1 MFTHLHVHSEYS
13 LLDGLAK
20 IPKLIAKT
28 AEFGMKSLALTD
40 HGVMYG
46 AVPFYLAC
54 QEAEIK
60 PIIGVEAYMAHRSR
74 FDKQPRID
82 ADQYHLVLLAK
93 DNQGYKNLLK
103 LTTIAHL
110 EGFYYKPRL
119 DLEAL
124 REHSQGLICLSG
136 CVEGEIPSLIIQNK
150 KGEALK
156 KAGEL
161 LEIFGKDFYLEI
173 QSHPKIANQDKA
185 NRGLIEISRQ
195 LGIPLA
201 ATNDV
206 HYVEAGDAEA
216 QDALLA
222 IQTQKKIADKN
233 RLTMLDSP
241 DFYFRSPEEMENLF
255 RDFPDALKNTQEIA
269 QMCNLE
275 IEMGKWIL
283 PHYPLPGGKTAES
296 FLQEM
301 VFERLPDRF
310 SEITQEIKDRLD
322 YELGII
328 CQKGFAT
335 YFLIVQEFANWAK
348 QQKIRVS
355 CRGSAAG
362 SLVSY
367 VLRITSINPLEH
379 NLPFERFL
387 NPWRPT
393 PPDIDLDFADD
404 RRDEVINYVTQKY
417 GQDKVAQ
424 IITFGT
430 MEARLAIRDV
440 SRVLGYPYSV
450 GDRLAKMIPVGSQ
463 GFSMTIENAL
473 RTSPEL
479 ALGYQ
484 NEPETKKILDLAL
497 RVEGVAR
504 HASTHAAG
512 LVIADKELTD
522 YTPLQRET
530 KGTRIITQ
538 YDMYA
543 LDLNA
548 SEHAIGLLKM
558 DFLGIRNL
566 TILGKAVEY
575 VKATK
580 GAEIDL
586 SEIPL
591 DDKKVY
597 EMITRGETTGVFQ
610 LESAGMRRLAKAL
623 MPSRFSDIA
632 AMVALFRPGPM
643 QWINEFILGKNNPS
657 RVRYLHP
664 DLKPILE
671 ETYGIAVYQEQCLQ
685 IAVSLAGYTWGE
697 ADGLRRA
704 IGKKKKALM
713 AKEKEKFIRQAVE
726 KGYKKDDSEKIFSLI
741 ERFVGYG
748 FNKAHSTSYAMI
760 AYQTAWMKANYPVEF
775 MAAFL
780 TAESGNADKIALG
793 ITECRQMG
801 IMVLPPNINK
811 SGVGF
816 TIEEQADSLE
826 NYAIRFGLSAIKNV
840 GKAAILEILK
850 TRELA
855 GEFKSLS
862 DFCQRADS
870 QKVNKKV
877 LESLIRVGGMD
888 GFGRRAA
895 MLAGLDKLRSRSE
908 SRQRQTANGQTSFF
922 TDEADPKNNSG
933 FGDNLPE
940 IEEFSKNELLSLER
954 DLLGFYLTEHPFSSA
969 LSLLEEQVS
978 HKLYELSPEIA
989 ESIPRVRVGGVV
1001 SALRII
1007 LTRDGRSEM
1016 AFAQIEDD
1024 TGRIEAVIFPRV
1036 FAVSRS
1042 FLAKDSLVVVEGRLE
1057 VKEEALTLLV
1067 EKISPVSTSPKP
1079 AGEENS
1085 SFDFV
1090 IRVPAGTRPKIL
1102 VELNKLLKENTGEK
1116 KGVLVFEHDGE
1127 SRRLVLTFGVNFT
1140 QGLEKRI
1147 KELLSPET
1155 ESSP

>member
-28 AEFGMKSLALTD
+28 AEYGMKSLALTD

-54 QEAEIK
+54 LEAEIK

-93 DNQGYKNLLK
+93 DNEGYKNLLK

-124 REHSQGLICLSG
+124 REHSQGLICLSA
-136 CVEGEIPSLIIQNK
+136 CVEGEIPSLIIQDK

-185 NRGLIEISRQ
+185 NRGLVEISRQ
-195 LGIPLA
+195 LGIPLV

-222 IQTQKKIADKN
+222 IQTQKKIADKK

-241 DFYFRSPEEMENLF
+241 DFYFRSPEEMESLF
-255 RDFPDALKNTQEIA
+255 KDFPDALENTQEIA
-269 QMCNLE
+269 LRCNLE
-275 IEMGKWIL
+275 IEIGRWIL
-283 PHYPLPGGKTAES
+283 PHYPLPVGETGEKYLRQRVAEELPKRYPQPS
-296 FLQEM
+296 SE
-301 VFERLPDRF
+301 VKERLN
-310 SEITQEIKDRLD
+310 
-322 YELGII
+322 YELEII
-328 CQKGFAT
+328 CKKGFAT
-335 YFLIVQEFANWAK
+335 YFLIVADLVNWAK
-348 QQKIRVS
+348 QEGIRVGPG
-355 CRGSAAG
+355 RGSGAG

-367 VLRITSINPLEH
+367 VLRITSLDPLVHE
-379 NLPFERFL
+379 LPFERFL
-387 NPWRPT
+387 NPERPS

-404 RRDEVINYVTQKY
+404 RRDEVIEYVRQKY
-417 GQDKVAQ
+417 GPEKVAQ

-440 SRVLGYPYSV
+440 CRVLGYPYSV

-473 RTSPEL
+473 KTSPEL
-479 ALGYQ
+479 ALAFQ
-484 NEPETKKILDLAL
+484 NEPETKKILDLAS

-538 YDMYA
+538 YDMKA
-543 LDLNA
+543 LDLNS
-548 SEHAIGLLKM
+548 SEKAIGLLKI
-558 DFLGIRNL
+558 DLLGLRNL
-566 TILGKAVEY
+566 TILEKGRDF
-575 VKATK
+575 VKALK
-580 GAEIDL
+580 GIEVDL

-591 DDKKVY
+591 DDSKVY
-597 EMITRGETTGVFQ
+597 EMISRGETTGVFQ
-610 LESAGMRRLAKAL
+610 LESAGMRRLAKGLKPA
-623 MPSRFSDIA
+623 RFSDIA

-643 QWINEFILGKNNPS
+643 QWINEFIAAKEDPS
-657 RVRYLHP
+657 RIRYFHP

-671 ETYGIAVYQEQCLQ
+671 ETYGIAVFQEQCLR
-685 IAVSLAGYTWGE
+685 IAVEMAGYTWGE
-697 ADGLRRA
+697 ADSLRRA
-704 IGKKKKALM
+704 IGKKKKVLM
-713 AKEKEKFIRQAVE
+713 EKERVKFIKKIQE
-726 KGYKKDDSEKIFSLI
+726 KGYSKEIAEKTFALI

-748 FNKAHSTSYAMI
+748 FNKSHATCYAMI

-780 TAESGNADKIALG
+780 TAESVNADKIALG

-816 TIEEQADSLE
+816 TIEERADSLE

-895 MLAGLDKLRSRSE
+895 MVAGLDKLRSRSE

-922 TDEADPKNNSG
+922 HEEADPKNNSG
-933 FGDNLPE
+933 FKDDLPE
-940 IEEFSKNELLSLER
+940 IEEFSKSELLSLER

-1036 FAVSRS
+1036 FALSRS

-1057 VKEEALTLLV
+1057 AKEEALTLLV
-1067 EKISPVSTSPKP
+1067 EKISPVSTSPKL
-1079 AGEENS
+1079 AGEEDA

-1090 IRVPAGTRPKIL
+1090 IKVPAGTRPKIL

-1116 KGVLVFEHDGE
+1116 KGVLVFEHNGE

-1140 QGLEKRI
+1140 PELEEEI
-1147 KELLSPET
+1147 KELLISVQ
-1155 ESSP
+1155 S